1 MNFHKSNPVPTT
13 SSNKTLKI
21 RLQGDIMSCKRNS
34 TPEGPVPL
42 HLPPHKKTTIFIEI
56 NNPTPVDSVVAEEHT
71 VTNTK
76 RNLGRTSSTRRRLT
90 IGERGN
96 NSRGGPYDSQYQ
108 PTPESIDWR
117 DTVKNFKSELKTDIM
132 KEIQNSVSAQIKELA
147 STPTTQ
153 VTNSIKEWLSLQPAT
168 IPEQNIKLEVE
179 ADPEPIT
186 QKSQPTN
193 EEITDINFEVEPR
206 KWNEHLNNKNT
217 NGTSVLTPT
226 RLSRLQA
233 KTRN

>member
-1 MNFHKSNPVPTT
+1 MIFHKTNPVRTN
-13 SSNKTLKI
+13 SSNKILKI
-21 RLQGDIMSCKRNS
+21 RLQDDIMSCKQNS

-42 HLPPHKKTTIFIEI
+42 HLHPHKKTTIFIEI
-56 NNPTPVDSVVAEEHT
+56 NNPTPADSVVAEEHT

-76 RNLGRTSSTRRRLT
+76 SNLGRISSTRRRST
-90 IGERGN
+90 IGERGDS
-96 NSRGGPYDSQYQ
+96 SRGGPYESQYQ

-147 STPTTQ
+147 PILTTQ
-153 VTNSIKEWLSLQPAT
+153 VTSAIKELLSLQPAT

-179 ADPEPIT
+179 ADTEPIT
-186 QKSQPTN
+186 QESQPTN
-193 EEITDINFEVEPR
+193 EDITDINLGKEPR
-206 KWNEHLNNKNT
+206 KRNEHLNIKNI
-217 NGTSVLTPT
+217 NGAFVLTPT

-233 KTRN
+233 NTRN